1 MRRKTCIIP
10 LSGGESLEPVSRFVK
25 AQGINHHYFDWGNST
40 APPLLLL
47 HAVGL
52 CASTWNSA
60 AKALS
65 EDFHVMC
72 FDHRGHGDTETT
84 DQNLTFH
91 QAGEDLAE
99 IIRQMDLE
107 GVDTVGH
114 SLGGMATLIADS
126 IQPGII
132 GRSVIIESRVGPR
145 PASAPSQDLQER
157 AKRAAMKRSIWENRE
172 TMYEAYRNRPVF
184 KNWTDEVFGDFIQ
197 GGTRLLPDGR
207 AELKCKPAV
216 EASFYGQRDGVNDA
230 VYIERLKGQYLLLL
244 GDYPAGQKLED
255 VGVKD
260 FLKVVPG
267 SQVKAMGCGS
277 HFLPMEYPDL
287 VLGEIKGFF
296 GS

>member
-10 LSGGESLEPVSRFVK
+10 LSGGKSLEPVSRFVK

-52 CASTWNSA
+52 CASTWNSN

-72 FDHRGHGDTETT
+72 FDHRGHGDTEAT
-84 DQNLTFH
+84 DQDLTFH

-114 SLGGMATLIADS
+114 SLGGMATMIADS
-126 IQPGII
+126 LQPGII

-145 PASAPSQDLQER
+145 PASAPSQELQER
-157 AKRAAMKRSIWENRE
+157 AKRAAMKLSLIH
-172 TMYEAYRNRPVF
+172 
-184 KNWTDEVFGDFIQ
+184 I
-197 GGTRLLPDGR
+197 
-207 AELKCKPAV
+207 
-216 EASFYGQRDGVNDA
+216 
-230 VYIERLKGQYLLLL
+230 
-244 GDYPAGQKLED
+244 
-255 VGVKD
+255 
-260 FLKVVPG
+260 
-267 SQVKAMGCGS
+267 
-277 HFLPMEYPDL
+277 
-287 VLGEIKGFF
+287 
-296 GS
+296 

>member
-1 MRRKTCIIP
+1 MSEKNE
-10 LSGGESLEPVSRFVK
+10 GGEKRARVTDEQFVEVWTE
-25 AQGINHHYFDWGNST
+25 A
-40 APPLLLL
+40 
-47 HAVGL
+47 
-52 CASTWNSA
+52 
-60 AKALS
+60 ALS
-65 EDFHVMC
+65 EGTVADVAEKLGLKKESVSVRATTLRKALREQADVELPKMQRRVRGSKKDF
-72 FDHRGHGDTETT
+72 GK
-84 DQNLTFH
+84 
-91 QAGEDLAE
+91 LAE